1 MNTII
6 SNSKS
11 LIGKTSLSMLSKNR
25 EASVMSIVRLVHETK
40 KDTDSTSLYGCVRTD
55 NVMRVNF

>member
-11 LIGKTSLSMLSKNR
+11 LIGSTSLSMLSKNQ

-40 KDTDSTSLYGCVRTD
+40 KDTDSTTCTAVSELTT
-55 NVMRVNF
+55 